1 MLKLKNEF
9 EQKLGHLIY
18 EWPEAFA
25 CFSLLQDLRR
35 HVDDSVDFWVSNKL
49 RSHVHVM
56 HLSSYHKKMNG
67 KLSTTDRARVSN
79 GTLIETK
86 VSNIQKYQNEYF
98 DSCCWVSPFFF
109 LRCRSHEWLSLENLV
124 SFAILSRCHS
134 LLPFIMGYISFCRVC
149 SSGLHCFLFFA
160 PFISIDLPSP
170 PSSTSKQSAYFL
182 VFFIVYRETWNLNAA
197 LQNFYYQMKGK
208 MRENQ

>member
-1 MLKLKNEF
+1 MNLNFLSSRRSSTIDLK
-9 EQKLGHLIY
+9 HLIY

-25 CFSLLQDLRR
+25 CFSLKDLR

-79 GTLIETK
+79 GNPNWNKSKSLK
-86 VSNIQKYQNEYF
+86 HSNVKPTF
-98 DSCCWVSPFFF
+98 LFKTVVGSPFFF
-109 LRCRSHEWLSLENLV
+109 LRFRSHEWLSLENLV

-134 LLPFIMGYISFCRVC
+134 LLPFIMGASTLSCLC
-149 SSGLHCFLFFA
+149 SSGLHCFLFGFFA
-160 PFISIDLPSP
+160 PFIYWP
-170 PSSTSKQSAYFL
+170 P
-182 VFFIVYRETWNLNAA
+182 
-197 LQNFYYQMKGK
+197 
-208 MRENQ
+208 